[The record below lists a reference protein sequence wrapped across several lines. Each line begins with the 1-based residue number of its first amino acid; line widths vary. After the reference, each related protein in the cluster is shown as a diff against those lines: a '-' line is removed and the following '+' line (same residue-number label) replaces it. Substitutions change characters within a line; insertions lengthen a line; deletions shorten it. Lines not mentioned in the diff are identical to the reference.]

1 MRDVT
6 SIKTR
11 RMDGDFVREQST
23 ICFALARKAASPERR
38 AYFLRLAWH
47 WRGIQRALAGRDM
60 PRGVVVAMGEGSLNG
75 TRSDPVHLA
84 R

>member
-23 ICFALARKAASPERR
+23 ICFALARNAATPERR

-47 WRGIQRALAGRDM
+47 WRGIGRALAGRAM
-60 PRGVVVAMGEGSLNG
+60 PPGVVVAMGEGPLNG
-75 TRSDPVHLA
+75 TRPNPFHLL

>member
-11 RMDGDFVREQST
+11 RMDGDFVRGQST
-23 ICFALARKAASPERR
+23 VCFALARRAATPERR

-47 WRGIQRALAGRDM
+47 WRGIGRALAGRAM
-60 PRGVVVAMGEGSLNG
+60 PAGVVVAMGDAPQAG
-75 TRSDPVHLA
+75 TRDPSHLS